1 MLEIQP
7 ARVADVPQILKFIR
21 ELARFE
27 RLDHEVIATEADLHA
42 ALFGER
48 PFAEVLLARLD
59 GTPAGFALFFHNFS
73 TFTGRPGI
81 YLEDLYVTPQAR
93 GRGIGRR
100 LLQHLARVAVER
112 QCARVDWAVLDWNAN
127 AIAFYRSLGAQPLED
142 WRVFRLAGASLEQ
155 LAGRD
160 GG

>member
-7 ARVADVPQILKFIR
+7 ASAADVPQILRFIR
-21 ELARFE
+21 ELAHYE
-27 RLDHEVIATEADLHA
+27 RLEHEVIATEADLHA

-59 GTPAGFALFFHNFS
+59 GAPAGFTLFFHNFS

-93 GRGIGRR
+93 GRGIGRQ
-100 LLQHLARVAVER
+100 LLQHLARVAIKR
-112 QCARVDWAVLDWNAN
+112 RCARVDWAVLDWNAG
-127 AIAFYRSLGAQPLED
+127 AIAFYRRLGAQPLED